1 LGLYRT
7 LFLPRLID
15 RAMKNKATGQ
25 CRARVIPRAAGRVL
39 EVGIGSGLNLPF
51 YGGGVSEVYGIDPSA
66 QLLKMAARKT
76 DGRAFAV
83 HLLRESAEQISLPG
97 ASIDTVVLTWA
108 LCTIPDA
115 HRALR
120 EMRRVLKPGGR
131 LIFAEHGLSPD
142 RKVQAWQQRLN
153 PLWRRIAGGCN
164 INRRIDELL
173 VSAGFKIAELQNSYL
188 PGPRILTYTFEG
200 IAA

>member
-1 LGLYRT
+1 MR
-7 LFLPRLID
+7 
-15 RAMKNKATGQ
+15 NKATGQ

-51 YGGGVSEVYGIDPSA
+51 YSSQVTEVYGIDPSA
-66 QLLKMAARKT
+66 QLLKMAARRT
-76 DGRAFAV
+76 DGLAFAV
-83 HLLRESAEQISLPG
+83 HLLRESAEQISLPA

-120 EMRRVLKPGGR
+120 EMRRVLKPAG
-131 LIFAEHGLSPD
+131 LLLFAEHGLSPD
-142 RKVQAWQQRLN
+142 AGVQTWQQRLN
-153 PLWRRIAGGCN
+153 PLWRAVAGGCN
-164 INRRIDELL
+164 INRKVDELL
-173 VSAGFKIAELQNSYL
+173 GSAGFKIAELQNSYL

-200 IAA
+200 LAV

>member
-1 LGLYRT
+1 MNVLGLYRT

-15 RAMKNKATGQ
+15 FAMKNKAAGE
-25 CRARVIPRAAGRVL
+25 CRARIIPRAAGRVL

-51 YGGGVSEVYGIDPSA
+51 YGSRVIEVCGIDPSA
-66 QLLKMAARKT
+66 QLLKIAARRT
-76 DGRAFAV
+76 QALAFPV
-83 HLLRESAEQISLPG
+83 HLLRESAEDISLGG
-97 ASIDTVVLTWA
+97 ASMDTVVVTWA
-108 LCTIPDA
+108 LCSIPDA

-142 RKVQAWQQRLN
+142 RKVRTWQQRLN

-164 INRRIDELL
+164 INRKIDELL
-173 VSAGFKIAELQNSYL
+173 VSAGGRPRASDVMGAE
-188 PGPRILTYTFEG
+188 
-200 IAA
+200 